1 MSASRKPDMA
11 GASRHG
17 LAIDELTRSIDT
29 FRRSLAELR
38 PSLIADTNVTKA
50 EALARLIYQSRRRR
64 TEIFPGSEDLFGEP
78 AWDALLDL
86 FIAGEAGNAITMS
99 EAAAGACASA
109 NAAQRWIVTLE
120 ARGLV
125 ERYADPQDR
134 RRTLV
139 RLTETA
145 TAGMRRYLDEV

>member
-1 MSASRKPDMA
+1 MTASRKPDLPE
-11 GASRHG
+11 ASRHG
-17 LAIDELTRSIDT
+17 FAVDELARSIDA

-38 PSLIADTNVTKA
+38 PSLIADTTVTGA
-50 EALARLIYQSRRRR
+50 EALARHIYQARRRR
-64 TEIFPGSEDLFGEP
+64 AEVFPDSEDLFGEP

-86 FIAGEAGNAITMS
+86 FIAGESGRAITMS
-99 EAAAGACASA
+99 EAAAGACASV
-109 NAAQRWIVTLE
+109 NAAQRWIVALE

-125 ERYADPQDR
+125 ERYTDPQDR